1 MKIVLI
7 NSEMGLRG
15 GEYQTLA
22 LASGLVDKGCKVILI
37 AASGSEVL
45 DKIDYRVK
53 ILHIPFEFLP
63 FRTPLAINNFVREAR
78 PDIIH
83 VQTSRAHTH
92 ARVAKLINPGFPP
105 LIVSRRVAFN
115 ISGGLSG
122 FIKYRTGVAHYI
134 PISNAI
140 EKILLTAG
148 IKKEKITVIPSGV
161 DVEKFRSKK
170 SDKNLQKEWGL
181 GGSDFVVGTVAPF
194 EKEKGYPVLLDAARI
209 VLDKYP
215 FCKFI
220 FVGGGSL
227 ETEIKDFIEMKGL
240 TGKVLLKPSGVPLE
254 KVLSVFDIF
263 VLSSSMEGLSTALI
277 ASIASG
283 LPSLA
288 SDIGGIPEVFG
299 KDGGILVPP
308 DDYKGFAKAICEF
321 VLDKA
326 KRKKYSANAS
336 LRAGN
341 FDISKTVDKTFEVYQ
356 RIIAG

>member
-1 MKIVLI
+1 
-7 NSEMGLRG
+7 MGLRG

-22 LASGLVDKGCKVILI
+22 LASGLVDKGCKVTLI
-37 AASGSEVL
+37 APSGSEVL
-45 DKIDYRVK
+45 GKIDERVEV
-53 ILHIPFEFLP
+53 LLTPFEFLP
-63 FRTPLAINNFVREAR
+63 FRTPLAINKFVREVR

-92 ARVAKLINPGFPP
+92 ARVAKLINPRFPP

-122 FIKYRTGVAHYI
+122 FIKYRTGVVHYI
-134 PISNAI
+134 PISKAI
-140 EKILLTAG
+140 EKLLLKKG

-161 DVEKFRSKK
+161 DVEKFRSLKP
-170 SDKNLQKEWGL
+170 DKNLQKEWGL
-181 GGSDFVVGTVAPF
+181 GGGDFVVGTVAPF
-194 EKEKGYPVLLDAARI
+194 EKEKGYPVLLDAAEI

-215 FCKFI
+215 FCKFV
-220 FVGGGSL
+220 FVGNGSL
-227 ETEIKDFIEMKGL
+227 EGEISGFIKMKGL
-240 TGKVLLKPSGVPLE
+240 TGKVLLKPSGLPLE

-263 VLSSSMEGLSTALI
+263 VLASSMEGLSTALI

-299 KDGGILVPP
+299 KDGGVLVPP
-308 DDYKGFAKAICEF
+308 DDYIGFAEAICDF

-326 KRKKYSANAS
+326 KREKYSVNAS
-336 LRAGN
+336 RRAEK
-341 FDISKTVDKTFEVYQ
+341 FDVSETVDKTFKVYQ